1 MKKIKKRKKQKN
13 SKQFNRQ
20 FKKKFFTKKSAII
33 IICTVVILG
42 AFGIGYQKVEK
53 KAAKYQKTI
62 DELKTDVKNI
72 EQTNKTFE
80 KENKGIDT
88 DEFKER
94 IARERLGMIKEGEI
108 SLQEAKE
115 GEAAFSYFHLAG
127 EVELEGRQDGGGGG
141 EYSLKEFVEALAHD
155 GIEGRDGVCFPAE
168 VHGPLYFIPCGP
180 FIVFIGLHIDGFA
193 VSKSCEDIF
202 FHAFISLFST
212 MTKYWSRMDIF
223 HVPSSLTR
231 VST

>member
-1 MKKIKKRKKQKN
+1 MKQPSPISIWQA
-13 SKQFNRQ
+13 
-20 FKKKFFTKKSAII
+20 KSSWK
-33 IICTVVILG
+33 G
-42 AFGIGYQKVEK
+42 GRMVE
-53 KAAKYQKTI
+53 
-62 DELKTDVKNI
+62 
-72 EQTNKTFE
+72 
-80 KENKGIDT
+80 
-88 DEFKER
+88 
-94 IARERLGMIKEGEI
+94 
-108 SLQEAKE
+108 EAE
-115 GEAAFSYFHLAG
+115 SIPF
-127 EVELEGRQDGGGGG
+127 DPI
-141 EYSLKEFVEALAHD
+141 EALAHD

>member
-1 MKKIKKRKKQKN
+1 MVGDI
-13 SKQFNRQ
+13 FGDYG
-20 FKKKFFTKKSAII
+20 SASYD
-33 IICTVVILG
+33 CAFAYGDAWHDDGFGSDPGFLFDADGFALDDPGVFEVV
-42 AFGIGYQKVEK
+42 V
-53 KAAKYQKTI
+53 
-62 DELKTDVKNI
+62 D
-72 EQTNKTFE
+72 
-80 KENKGIDT
+80 
-88 DEFKER
+88 
-94 IARERLGMIKEGEI
+94 GE
-108 SLQEAKE
+108 AMVD
-115 GEAAFSYFHLAG
+115 EAAFSYFHLAG

-141 EYSLKEFVEALAHD
+141 EYSLKEFIEALAHD

-168 VHGPLYFIPCGP
+168 VHGPLHFIPCGP

-202 FHAFISLFST
+202 FYAFISLFST

>member
-1 MKKIKKRKKQKN
+1 MVGDI
-13 SKQFNRQ
+13 FGDYG
-20 FKKKFFTKKSAII
+20 SASYD
-33 IICTVVILG
+33 CAFAYGDAWHDNGFGSDPGFLFDADGFALDDPGVFEVVVDG
-42 AFGIGYQKVEK
+42 EDGGIGAYHASVF
-53 KAAKYQKTI
+53 Y
-62 DELKTDVKNI
+62 
-72 EQTNKTFE
+72 
-80 KENKGIDT
+80 GDT
-88 DEFKER
+88 AGAHD
-94 IARERLGMIKEGEI
+94 GE
-108 SLQEAKE
+108 AMVD
-115 GEAAFSYFHLAG
+115 EAAFSYFHLAG

-141 EYSLKEFVEALAHD
+141 EYSLKEFIEALAHD